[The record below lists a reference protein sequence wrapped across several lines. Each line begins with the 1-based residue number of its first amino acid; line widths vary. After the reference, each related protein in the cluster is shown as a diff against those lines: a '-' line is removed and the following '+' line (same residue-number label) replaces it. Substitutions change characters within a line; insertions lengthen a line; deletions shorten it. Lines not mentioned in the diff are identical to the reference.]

1 MSDLRDYEYTYKDGG
16 WFDDSEV
23 ILTSGAE
30 PYSISG
36 KDADSFNAIA
46 NPYTTDLE
54 IEESDKD
61 SSRVTIRDKYTGR
74 TFSAYKG
81 HSTLAVILYVLL
93 FVFALIC
100 GIMTSDILPILV
112 TTPAISLS
120 MLHTLPWGPFLF
132 AGMFLFCRWAVKRF
146 DLRYID
152 NYKKVLLVFSL
163 ILMLVT
169 TLLMRFVFK
178 DPSVMD
184 FSFNSLFNEF
194 PAIACIGIAWFSIFN
209 IFFLAAGITVRDAHV
224 IRHAVF
230 YQVLIPMAA
239 MICSGVGCAMAS
251 LSMELSHTPQS
262 PVLQDFLARLPYT
275 QWYWLTDLLD
285 KLIFSRR
292 PLIVAL
298 ITLVSGIVL
307 AKVEELI
314 CFLKQRSERKKR
326 RKQARQH
333 QNK

>member
-16 WFDDSEV
+16 WFEDSEAT
-23 ILTSGAE
+23 LENTEES
-30 PYSISG
+30 YSIHG
-36 KDADSFNAIA
+36 RDADKFNDIA
-46 NPYTTDLE
+46 NHYATSLE
-54 IEESDKD
+54 IEETGKD
-61 SSRVTIRDKYTGR
+61 SPYVTIHDKNTGK
-74 TFSAYKG
+74 TFSAIKND
-81 HSTLAVILYVLL
+81 TTPAIVYVLL
-93 FVFALIC
+93 LVFALIC

-251 LSMELSHTPQS
+251 LPMELSHTPQS

-285 KLIFSRR
+285 KLIFSRK

-298 ITLVSGIVL
+298 IALVSGIVL

>member
-1 MSDLRDYEYTYKDGG
+1 MSDRRDYEYTYKDGG
-16 WFDDSEV
+16 WFDDSEAT
-23 ILTSGAE
+23 LENAE
-30 PYSISG
+30 ESYSIYG
-36 KDADSFNAIA
+36 READKFNEIA
-46 NPYTTDLE
+46 DHYATHLE
-54 IEESDKD
+54 IEESGKD
-61 SSRVTIRDKYTGR
+61 SPYVTIRDKNTGK
-74 TFSAYKG
+74 TFFALKND
-81 HSTLAVILYVLL
+81 TTPAIFYVLL
-93 FVFALIC
+93 LVFALIC

-112 TTPAISLS
+112 TTPAVSLS
-120 MLHTLPWGPFLF
+120 MLHSLPWGPFLF

-163 ILMLVT
+163 ILMVVSA
-169 TLLMRFVFK
+169 LLMRFVFK

-184 FSFNSLFNEF
+184 FGFNSLFNEF

-209 IFFLAAGITVRDAHV
+209 IFFLAAGITVRDTHV

-251 LSMELSHTPQS
+251 LSMDLSHVPQS

-292 PLIVAL
+292 PLIIAL
-298 ITLVSGIVL
+298 IALVSGIIL
-307 AKVEELI
+307 YKAEEFYH
-314 CFLKQRSERKKR
+314 FLRNRAERKKR
-326 RKQARQH
+326 RQKA
-333 QNK
+333 K